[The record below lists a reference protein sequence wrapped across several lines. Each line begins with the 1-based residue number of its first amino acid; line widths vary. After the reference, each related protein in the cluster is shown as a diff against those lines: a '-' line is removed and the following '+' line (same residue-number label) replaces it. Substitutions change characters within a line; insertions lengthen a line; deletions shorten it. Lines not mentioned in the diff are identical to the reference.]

1 MSCVAADALF
11 EELRQRAP
19 YASDLFDIA
28 LNAIC
33 ALQTCE
39 GELSRVVSRAEG
51 AERDAAFLRDLIAQN
66 GQEWAALVRSGVAA
80 DAQTVAQIGMQ
91 ARHETKGQE

>member
-39 GELSRVVSRAEG
+39 GELSRVVVVQR
-51 AERDAAFLRDLIAQN
+51 ERSAMR
-66 GQEWAALVRSGVAA
+66 RSYA
-80 DAQTVAQIGMQ
+80 I
-91 ARHETKGQE
+91 